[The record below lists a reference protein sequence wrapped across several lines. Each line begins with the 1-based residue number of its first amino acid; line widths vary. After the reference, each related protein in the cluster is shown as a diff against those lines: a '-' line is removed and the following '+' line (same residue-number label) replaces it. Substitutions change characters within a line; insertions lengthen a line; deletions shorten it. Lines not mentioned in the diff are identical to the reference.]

1 MFFFFQAED
10 GIRDVAV
17 TGVQTCALPI
27 SQVQPG
33 NCAAVQSGC
42 RKGAGADQP
51 VQDRGSVT
59 CSSRSGRSAVDYHVP
74 SHWRLERAPG
84 VAAEPRLF
92 HFVELLSLL
101 SPASELPAL
110 SARWTVCSRAL
121 CRACLAAAANL
132 SALVPAAGSSRSQ
145 LRHAAVLASSHRAR
159 GALAVV
165 RPGGTVCADFC
176 LQAADREPADY
187 LRVLRVARADFDCY
201 PLALSFGSGGAS

>member
-1 MFFFFQAED
+1 MSRAPRWLARISSPFRRSFVQD
-10 GIRDVAV
+10 G
-17 TGVQTCALPI
+17 GP
-27 SQVQPG
+27 QVQPG
-33 NCAAVQSGC
+33 NRAAVQSGC
-42 RKGAGADQP
+42 RKGSGADQP

-59 CSSRSGRSAVDYHVP
+59 CSIWSGRSAVDYHVP

-84 VAAEPRLF
+84 VAAEPCLF

-101 SPASELPAL
+101 WPASELPAL
-110 SARWTVCSRAL
+110 SARRSVCSRAV
-121 CRACLAAAANL
+121 CRACLAAANL
-132 SALVPAAGSSRSQ
+132 SALVPAAGGPRSQ
-145 LRHAAVLASSHRAR
+145 LRHAAVLASSHRAH

-201 PLALSFGSGGAS
+201 PLALSFGSGG